1 MIELTNEIHINRPLQ
16 DVWAYVG
23 DPERWH
29 TWRDA
34 MSAPAVKVDDG
45 PIQAGTRFM
54 YESAFMGRTVET
66 EFEVVAYEPQREIVA
81 TTDVPIPVR
90 LAFRCEEN
98 GDGTRVIQFT
108 EGQVGGFFGI
118 AEPLVRPLMKREFQK
133 SLNKLRAVLSA
144 S

>member
-1 MIELTNEIHINRPLQ
+1 MIELTNEVRINRPPQ

-34 MSAPAVKVDDG
+34 MSAPAVRVGDG
-45 PIQAGTRFM
+45 AIDADSRFA
-54 YESAFMGRTVET
+54 YKSAFMGRTVET
-66 EFEVVAYEPQREIVA
+66 EFEVVAYEPQREIAA
-81 TTDVPIPVR
+81 TTDVPVPVR
-90 LAFRCEEN
+90 LAFRCQEN

-118 AEPLVRPLMKREFQK
+118 AEPLLRPLMKRQFQMDLDNLK
-133 SLNKLRAVLSA
+133 AVLSA
-144 S
+144 T